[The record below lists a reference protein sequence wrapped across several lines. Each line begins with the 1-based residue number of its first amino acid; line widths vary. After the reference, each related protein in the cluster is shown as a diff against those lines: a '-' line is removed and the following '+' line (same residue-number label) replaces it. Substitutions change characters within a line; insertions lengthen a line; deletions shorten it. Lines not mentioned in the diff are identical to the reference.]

1 MDLDLK
7 PAPPP
12 GAFRK
17 LALGTWRSPRDPSA
31 YAALEVRMERALAFL
46 DAHRA
51 RNGQRLTVTHLV
63 AKAAADALRRY
74 PETNVLLR
82 WNRPSLRKDVGVCVL
97 VVQPGESGRA
107 DLTTATVHQADTL
120 SLGAF
125 VEKMESRIGD
135 VRARRD
141 AVIEQGKRRSYLIPG
156 LLMGLALRVL
166 SFVWFT
172 LNVDLRWVGMP
183 RDPFGS
189 VAVTSLGS
197 LGLERGYVAM
207 VPYTRVP
214 LLLAP
219 GAVRKVPVVQGDTLV
234 PGRMMAITCT
244 WDARV
249 IGVEA
254 ISRVLRH
261 IGEALEDPEGRWGP
275 PPDPGGQAPPLHP
288 E

>member
-1 MDLDLK
+1 MDIDLK

-12 GAFRK
+12 GAFRR
-17 LALGTWRSPRDPSA
+17 LALGTWRAPRDPSA

-46 DAHRA
+46 DAYRA
-51 RNGQRLTVTHLV
+51 RTGRRLTVTHLV

-82 WNRPSLRKDVGVCVL
+82 WNRPSPRKDVGVCVL

-107 DLTTATVHQADTL
+107 DLTTATVHRADTL
-120 SLGAF
+120 PLGDF
-125 VEKMESRIGD
+125 VEAMEARIGD

-141 AVIEQGKRRSYLIPG
+141 AVIERGKRRSYRIPG

-219 GAVRKVPVVQGDTLV
+219 GAVRKVPVVEGEALV
-234 PGRMMAITCT
+234 PGRVMTLTCT

-249 IGVEA
+249 IDVEA

-261 IGEALEDPEGRWGP
+261 VGEALEDPEAAWG
-275 PPDPGGQAPPLHP
+275 APPGAS
-288 E
+288 